1 MAWTS
6 CVTGSIITTDLSLV
20 MSRNFSSLIKKS
32 NAMAGHLP
40 SRYGETATPTSML
53 SIESSA
59 SEPLDAEFAMMNHEE
74 CSSHPFKMARTDEA
88 ANMVDTIVKTKPKV
102 ETVDKSP
109 DDVKKAVVEE
119 VKKIE
124 QVMAAENVAPADK
137 PKKAA
142 EVAKEIEAAKELTDV
157 AMPSAEDV
165 KKDIKTE
172 TVVKAVVEAAAAGK
186 AAQGGKQ
193 MYHTMTKFLPHK
205 MGTGEL
211 MKIHSCYG
219 IAVEKTATTTDVSTF
234 KCPSVDGGRSCP
246 TSITDRCELSFITSV
261 PHELNVKAET
271 DGAALLRY

>member
-1 MAWTS
+1 MA
-6 CVTGSIITTDLSLV
+6 
-20 MSRNFSSLIKKS
+20 
-32 NAMAGHLP
+32 AHLP

-74 CSSHPFKMARTDEA
+74 CSSHPFKVARTDQA
-88 ANMVDTIVKTKPKV
+88 ASMVDNIVKTKPKV
-102 ETVDKSP
+102 ETVDKAP
-109 DDVKKAVVEE
+109 DAVQQAVVEE

-124 QVMAAENVAPADK
+124 QVVAAENVAPADK

-142 EVAKEIEAAKELTDV
+142 EVAKEIEAAKELTDAAV
-157 AMPSAEDV
+157 PSAEDV

-186 AAQGGKQ
+186 AAQGGKHL
-193 MYHTMTKFLPHK
+193 YHTMTKYLPHK
-205 MGTGEL
+205 MGSADA

-219 IAVEKTATTTDVSTF
+219 IAVEKTATATEVSTF
-234 KCPSVDGGRSCP
+234 KCPSADGGRSCP
-246 TSITDRCELSFITSV
+246 AAISDRCELSFITSV
-261 PHELNVKAET
+261 PHELNVQAET